1 MPSDLFP
8 EDVGRWYELIKER
21 RPTMYDSMLMQAHG
35 TDELPPQ
42 KPEWLDEYAQEYDDV
57 WAAVKLIEEYGGV
70 LDESPYVPLTQ
81 EQWDEKKAYE
91 AALKE
96 WKQRHPRVKE
106 DWSKMTW
113 GWMDPKDMAN
123 E

>member
-1 MPSDLFP
+1 MPYDRFAHWTDLP
-8 EDVGRWYELIKER
+8 RM
-21 RPTMYDSMLMQAHG
+21 RPTLHDSMLMQAHG

-96 WKQRHPRVKE
+96 WKQRHPRIKE
-106 DWSKMTW
+106 DWS
-113 GWMDPKDMAN
+113 WMDPKDMAN